1 MGIRL
6 LGPVELRLTDGE
18 AAAVGGAK
26 QRGVLA
32 LLALELG
39 RTVAVE
45 RFFELLWGDEPPAQ
59 AKAALQGHV
68 AALRKVLAGS
78 GFTLSTRAPGYR
90 LDGDPE
96 AVDALAAG
104 ALAARAAG
112 TADDATAAVLLQ
124 QALGLWRGAALAG
137 LPATPLCAVL
147 ADRLDEGRTEALT
160 GWARRQLRLGHGHT
174 AVPAL
179 EQSVRADG
187 LREPTVALLMR
198 CLHQGGRGPDALRVY
213 HRARA
218 RLDEELGVVPGP
230 ALQQALAEVLAGR
243 ARADAPDTT
252 PTATGSTAL
261 TPGDSAVAPGA
272 PAVTPSVALG
282 DLPGPPRGFV
292 GRAAESR
299 WLDQQCGPDRTGDGL
314 AVVAGPAG
322 VGKTATVLRW
332 ARRAAAGFPDGV
344 LFTDLRGFDPA
355 GPGDP
360 TQALGRFLRALG
372 LPEQA
377 IPEDRAARAALFRD
391 HTHGRRLLVVLDNA
405 RGAAD
410 VADLLP
416 SGPGC
421 ATVITSRN
429 SLEDLVVTD
438 GAALLRLAALPPA
451 DAHRLLERLLTAER
465 VAAEPEPAGRLIDL
479 CDRLPLALRIVAAR
493 LAARPGWRVADLV
506 DELTDEGTRLAAL
519 GTQGGAVSVRAALTL
534 THRQLHDG
542 ARSLLALLTVHPGS
556 TADPCAAAALL
567 DTDAEGGRH
576 ALGSLA
582 AYHLL
587 SEQTPGH
594 FGRHDLVRLYGTELF
609 DRLSPQRQREAFRRL
624 VDYELVATGLA
635 VRRVNPYH
643 EPFRPPGPGPRAL
656 PRLGDVRSTLA
667 WCHTEEPVLR
677 ALVTA
682 ATDRGEYERA
692 WRLARSASILYY
704 GAGRVADRLDCLRIG
719 LRAARLD
726 GGREGLAA
734 MEAAT
739 ACALGSGGRV
749 AEALPLAARAVARTT
764 PDDGDLHIHALSVR
778 SSMAALSG
786 DPVEADR
793 IARAALALIRASGLR
808 EHAATVLSNTAAIKV
823 VLGEPVAA
831 LEHARETRA
840 LLSDRPTANAHLWAM
855 VSEALARQALGE
867 PAVAERIWREALHL
881 CGSSGNVRLHALAR
895 RHFADFLAGTG
906 RTEEAREHRRT
917 AGELYTAHG
926 DVRLAEE
933 LDGQLAGTPDRR
945 TPPSTATAGPGSQSR
960 DVRTA

>member
-6 LGPVELRLTDGE
+6 LGPVELRLANGE
-18 AAAVGGAK
+18 AAAVSGA
-26 QRGVLA
+26 QRRGVLALLA

-45 RFFELLWGDEPPAQ
+45 RLFELLWADEPPTRAR
-59 AKAALQGHV
+59 AALQGHV

-78 GFTLSTRAPGYR
+78 GFTLATRAPGYR
-90 LDGDPE
+90 LDGAPE
-96 AVDALAAG
+96 AVDALAA
-104 ALAARAAG
+104 ASLTARAAA
-112 TADDATAAVLLQ
+112 TADDATAAALLQ
-124 QALGLWRGAALAG
+124 RALGLWRGAALAD
-137 LPATPLCAVL
+137 LPATPLRAAL
-147 ADRLDEGRTEALT
+147 AGRLDEGRTETLT
-160 GWARRQLRLGHGHT
+160 GWAGRQLRLGHGRT

-179 EQSVRADG
+179 EESVRADG
-187 LREPTVALLMR
+187 LREPTAALLMR
-198 CLHQGGRGPDALRVY
+198 CLHQSGRGPDALRVY

-230 ALQQALAEVLAGR
+230 ALQEALAEVLA
-243 ARADAPDTT
+243 AEP
-252 PTATGSTAL
+252 
-261 TPGDSAVAPGA
+261 PGA
-272 PAVTPSVALG
+272 PATANAPVAPSAATG

-292 GRAAESR
+292 GRAAENR
-299 WLDQQCGPDRTGDGL
+299 WLDQRCGPDRTGDGL

-322 VGKTATVLRW
+322 VGKTATVLHW
-332 ARRAAAGFPDGV
+332 AHHAAAGFPDGV
-344 LFTDLRGFDPA
+344 LFADLRGFDPA

-360 TQALGRFLRALG
+360 VQALGRFLRALG
-372 LPEQA
+372 LPEPA
-377 IPEDRAARAALFRD
+377 IPQDRAARAALFRD
-391 HTHGRRLLVVLDNA
+391 HTRGRRLLVVLDNV
-405 RGAAD
+405 RCVAD
-410 VADLLP
+410 LADLLP

-438 GAALLRLAALPPA
+438 GAALLRLAALPSA
-451 DAHRLLERLLTAER
+451 DAHRLLERLLTVER
-465 VAAEPEPAGRLIDL
+465 VAAEPEPAGRLIEL

-519 GTQGGAVSVRAALTL
+519 GTQGGVVSVRAALTL
-534 THRQLHDG
+534 THRHVPDD
-542 ARSLLALLTVHPGS
+542 ARRLLALLTAHPGS
-556 TADPCAAAALL
+556 ATDPYAAAALL
-567 DTDAEGGRH
+567 DTDAEGARH
-576 ALGSLA
+576 ALGPLA
-582 AYHLL
+582 AHHLL
-587 SEQTPGH
+587 SEQTPGR

-609 DRLSPQRQREAFRRL
+609 DRLAPERQREAFRRL
-624 VDYELVATGLA
+624 VDYELVASGLA
-635 VRRVNPYH
+635 VRRMNPYH

-656 PRLGDVRSTLA
+656 PRLDDVRSTLA
-667 WCHTEEPVLR
+667 WCHAEEPVLR

-692 WRLARSASILYY
+692 WRLARSTSTLYY
-704 GAGRVADRLDCLRIG
+704 GAGRVADRLDCLRVG

-734 MEAAT
+734 METAT
-739 ACALGSGGRV
+739 ACALGSSGRV
-749 AEALPLAARAVARTT
+749 AEALPLAGRAVGRTT
-764 PDDGDLHIHALSVR
+764 PDDGELHIHALSVR

-786 DPVEADR
+786 DTVEADR

-808 EHAATVLSNTAAIKV
+808 EHAATVLSNAAAIKV
-823 VLGEPVAA
+823 VLGEPVTA

-867 PAVAERIWREALHL
+867 PEAAERVWREALRL
-881 CGSSGNVRLHALAR
+881 CGSSGNGRLHALAR

-906 RTEEAREHRRT
+906 RAEEARDHLRT

-933 LDGQLAGTPDRR
+933 LDGLLTRPAGHRAPTG
-945 TPPSTATAGPGSQSR
+945 TAVPGPRARGDMR
-960 DVRTA
+960 IA